1 MPLTEKKISDL
12 NKETRDGLYIYL
24 MGKIYNP
31 DTIRKEKQR
40 EELIDSAVFID
51 IISELLEP
59 LIKQDIELVY
69 SSDIDNA
76 TKVNVKK
83 VNFTMD

>member
-69 SSDIDNA
+69 SSDIDYA

-83 VNFTMD
+83 VNFSMD

>member
-76 TKVNVKK
+76 TKVKVKK
-83 VNFTMD
+83 VNFQY

>member
-24 MGKIYNP
+24 IGKIYNS

-76 TKVNVKK
+76 TKVKVKK
-83 VNFTMD
+83 VNFTKD

>member
-1 MPLTEKKISDL
+1 MPLTEKKINDL

-76 TKVNVKK
+76 TKVKVKK
-83 VNFTMD
+83 VNFTKD

>member
-24 MGKIYNP
+24 MGKIYNS

-76 TKVNVKK
+76 TKVKVKK
-83 VNFTMD
+83 VNFTKD

>member
-24 MGKIYNP
+24 MGKIYNS

-76 TKVNVKK
+76 TKVKVKK

>member
-1 MPLTEKKISDL
+1 MPLTEKKINDL

-24 MGKIYNP
+24 MGKIYNS

-76 TKVNVKK
+76 TKVKVKK
-83 VNFTMD
+83 VNFTKD

>member
-1 MPLTEKKISDL
+1 MPLTEKKINDL

>member
-76 TKVNVKK
+76 TKVKVKK
-83 VNFTMD
+83 VNFTKD

>member
-40 EELIDSAVFID
+40 EELIDSADRKSV
-51 IISELLEP
+51 
-59 LIKQDIELVY
+59 V
-69 SSDIDNA
+69 
-76 TKVNVKK
+76 
-83 VNFTMD
+83 

>member
-59 LIKQDIELVY
+59 LIKLDIELVY

>member
-1 MPLTEKKISDL
+1 MPLTEKKINDL

-76 TKVNVKK
+76 TKVKVKK

>member
-51 IISELLEP
+51 INSELLEP

>member
-83 VNFTMD
+83 VNFPMD

>member
-24 MGKIYNP
+24 MGKIYNS

-69 SSDIDNA
+69 SSDIHNA
-76 TKVNVKK
+76 TKVKVKK

>member
-76 TKVNVKK
+76 TKVKVKK

>member
-1 MPLTEKKISDL
+1 MPLTEKKINDL

-24 MGKIYNP
+24 MGKIYNS

-76 TKVNVKK
+76 TKVKVKK